1 MALLETWRN
10 LAYGDGLDDKKRE
23 ELWSG
28 YFQIEKG
35 IYEQI
40 LSQCLSSILNAYE
53 SIHFYTPNCFEN
65 GYAKT
70 G

>member
-10 LAYGDGLDDKKRE
+10 LAYGDGLDDKKE
-23 ELWSG
+23 KSCGPG

-40 LSQCLSSILNAYE
+40 LPSLSR
-53 SIHFYTPNCFEN
+53 
-65 GYAKT
+65 
-70 G
+70 